1 VEDDDNNDELE
12 EVDRVT
18 LFDGESGVI
27 DQALTDVKTQL
38 LEPVEWL
45 SQKKSL
51 MEIFDSSRPELDA
64 ILKGEGD
71 NGKDFI
77 RIVRMLDTEVWEP
90 VRHHREGCG

>member
-1 VEDDDNNDELE
+1 MEDDDNNDELE

-51 MEIFDSSRPELDA
+51 MEIFDWSRPELDA

-71 NGKDFI
+71 NGKAFI
-77 RIVRMLDTEVWEP
+77 RIVRMLDTEVWE
-90 VRHHREGCG
+90 